1 MLEQNASADVH
12 SQNSTNSQPAALY
25 DEVPLTADT
34 DFIDGPEMGTPPD
47 SLGSNTPT
55 PTPITSSVP
64 HIYHVLDTS
73 PSKEI
78 HNGSMKRHQNV
89 VASSYRKNSF
99 GTSMTLDLSPQSQ
112 NDPLNSQSTISTTCS
127 ILENSQCEQ
136 DDLFDEE
143 LEHRFPYSHSLA
155 GTPLEYTSDFRS
167 GLHYPHSRTPLGY
180 SSNHLPRYYTSNRQ
194 QRDLYR
200 QMSSQQFEHYSKS
213 RSLPMSAR
221 IGMRSRCNSEPGT
234 EVCTCYISYRIKGS
248 CCKCISLK
256 IVNSSVYLL
265 L

>member
-1 MLEQNASADVH
+1 MLEQNVSGDFNSQSSA
-12 SQNSTNSQPAALY
+12 NSQPRPTALY
-25 DEVPLTADT
+25 DEVPLTTDT

-47 SLGSNTPT
+47 TLGSNTPT

-89 VASSYRKNSF
+89 VASSYRQNSF
-99 GTSMTLDLSPQSQ
+99 GVSMTLDLSPQSQ

-127 ILENSQCEQ
+127 IQENSQCEQ
-136 DDLFDEE
+136 DDIFDEE
-143 LEHRFPYSHSLA
+143 LEHRFPYYHSVA
-155 GTPLEYTSDFRS
+155 GTPLGCTSDYRP
-167 GLHYPHSRTPLGY
+167 GLQYPHSRTPLGY
-180 SSNHLPRYYTSNRQ
+180 SSSQLSGFHTSTRQ

-200 QMSSQQFEHYSKS
+200 QMSSQPFDHYSKS
-213 RSLPMSAR
+213 RSLPMSGR

-234 EVCTCYISYRIKGS
+234 EVCYM
-248 CCKCISLK
+248 
-256 IVNSSVYLL
+256 VY
-265 L
+265 